1 MADRDLRKKGHAEVI
16 GLVGQTDNNAI
27 VVEHPDDLDRI
38 DFNKNIY
45 LFSQTTKSLNGFN
58 QLIDNIE
65 KRISANVIFEHVDT
79 ICRQVANRIPNIR
92 TFALQHDIVFFVSG
106 EKSSNGKALFEECKK
121 ANTNS
126 YLIFRIEDIKP
137 QLLTNVSSVGI
148 CGATS
153 TPTWLMEKVAERI
166 KEIALQLTNK

>member
-1 MADRDLRKKGHAEVI
+1 
-16 GLVGQTDNNAI
+16 
-27 VVEHPDDLDRI
+27 
-38 DFNKNIY
+38 
-45 LFSQTTKSLNGFN
+45 
-58 QLIDNIE
+58 
-65 KRISANVIFEHVDT
+65 VDT

-92 TFALQHDIVFFVSG
+92 TFAQQHDIVFFVSG

-121 ANTNS
+121 VNTNS

-137 QLLTNVSSVGI
+137 QLLANVSSVGI

-153 TPTWLMEKVAERI
+153 TPTWLMEKIAERT